1 MREVTVDVRETNQT
15 RKCVRAWNV
24 VDSTEKNS
32 TEEYL
37 MALGK

>member
-1 MREVTVDVRETNQT
+1 MREVTVKATETNQT

-24 VDSTEKNS
+24 ANS
-32 TEEYL
+32 TAKIVEEYL